1 MTKDFRHKTH
11 LAFLCV
17 FGLAAC
23 LTSSMTQNTT
33 IGIVV
38 MLLGRSLWDLFSA
51 ARVVCAAGELPQGSK
66 MPLEILC
73 TRLISSTL
81 FVMAAMA
88 AALTF

>member
-1 MTKDFRHKTH
+1 MTKDFSQKMH
-11 LAFLCV
+11 LVFICV
-17 FGLAAC
+17 FALAAC
-23 LTSSMTQNTT
+23 LTSGMTHSAA

-38 MLLGRSLWDLFSA
+38 MLLGRSLWDLYSA
-51 ARVVCAAGELPQGSK
+51 ARVVCAACELPRGSK